1 MAGQIVAYVR
11 VSSAD
16 QCTDRQTFEGVSV
29 EKTFTDKCSG
39 GTRNRP
45 ALSEML
51 GYVREGDTI
60 VCHSIDRLARDLGDL
75 MHLVQTLTRRGVSVR
90 FIKEGLTFT
99 GENNPMQDLMMQIF
113 GAVAQFERA
122 LIRERQKE
130 GQIAARAKGKV
141 PGRRPKLSPEQIT
154 VIKARVSAH
163 EPKAQIARDFGI
175 SRETLYAY
183 LKNSREHTL

>member
-16 QCTDRQTFEGVSV
+16 QNTDRQMFDGMTVD
-29 EKTFTDKCSG
+29 KTFTDKCSG

-45 ALSEML
+45 ALTEML

-75 MHLVQTLTRRGVSVR
+75 MNLVQTMTRRSVGVR
-90 FIKEGLTFT
+90 FMKEGLTFT
-99 GENNPMQDLMMQIF
+99 GEDSPMQDLMMQIF

-122 LIRERQKE
+122 LMRERQKE

-141 PGRRPKLSPEQIT
+141 PGRKPKLSPEQVT
-154 VIKARVSAH
+154 ELYNRVATH

-183 LKNSREHTL
+183 LKAA